1 MASRNNVNTQV
12 VPSEDDIDDLPPE
25 LGEESSASMPVSN
38 GSSSSSSA
46 GISLDDLKGLGF
58 NDEQDEY
65 ERAKLDAPTGD
76 WEKADRWKIEKRV
89 YVGDCVLGDIDP
101 VGRTV
106 LTVSGKPKPRTANS
120 IEYEPMLFVRISP
133 DRRYK
138 VDKPSEVDNAY
149 KLFLQSK
156 DVYLAL
162 KQERVRNIGQLIAM
176 LVEDVYLV
184 RTMNG
189 DNGPIVVGLK
199 AKVERRR

>member
-1 MASRNNVNTQV
+1 MASRSNVNTPV
-12 VPSEDDIDDLPPE
+12 VDTDNDIDDLPPE
-25 LGEESSASMPVSN
+25 LGEESNASMPVSN

-46 GISLDDLKGLGF
+46 GMSMEDLTGLGF
-58 NDEQDEY
+58 NDKQDEH

-89 YVGDCVLGDIDP
+89 YEGDCLLGDIDP

-138 VDKPSEVDNAY
+138 VDKPNEVDNAY

-176 LVEDVYLV
+176 LVEDTYIV